1 MVGVFWGVYMRLTP
15 ITEVERAKEIDAE
28 SVKEKLARM
37 HLFAQIS
44 ADDLKDLI
52 EKSNLR
58 QFPTGTVVCR
68 EGEYGDTS
76 FAILEG
82 TVEVSINTAGYKNLT
97 LALLGEGDL
106 FGEMAALSGYP
117 RSATVAAKEN
127 LFLLEIPVDVLKALM
142 KHSPSFKETI
152 DGLYL
157 ERAVRNYLRKVPLF
171 ASLGDNMLEELEKRV
186 NLKSYDQGEV
196 IFREGDPGDSLYV
209 IRTGFVKITKKH
221 GDKDQIIA
229 YLSQGNY
236 FGEIAL
242 LEDEKRTAT
251 VSAFTKV
258 EVLQVLKEDF
268 NMLLNSA
275 PKLAEQIKD
284 IVMERKLRTLK
295 AQRDPAKAERLEVLV
310 EKGIIQAESL
320 LLIDLKTCI
329 HCNNCVDA
337 CEDRHGYP
345 RLDRRGTRIAD
356 ISVPVACRLCHD
368 PVCLI
373 CNFDA
378 IKRAPTGEIYVI
390 DDKCVGCAGC
400 AIRCPYNVI
409 QMVTTKPER
418 ESKGFDIL
426 GTLLQRD
433 KKTDEEE
440 EKTKARKL
448 KPKRLAIKCDN
459 CMGYPDTACTNN
471 CPTHAIRW
479 VKPMEYFGDAQDVI
493 PKREKYQ

>member
-1 MVGVFWGVYMRLTP
+1 MRLTP
-15 ITEVERAKEIDAE
+15 NTEIERAEAMELE
-28 SVKEKLARM
+28 SVKKKLARM
-37 HLFAQIS
+37 TLFAELH
-44 ADDLKDLI
+44 ADDLEGMV
-52 EKSNLR
+52 EKSSLR
-58 QFPTGTVVCR
+58 QFPIGTVVCR

-76 FAILEG
+76 FAILDG

-97 LALLGEGDL
+97 LALLGEGNI

-117 RSATVAAKEN
+117 RSATVSAKED
-127 LFLLEIPVDVLKALM
+127 LYLLEIPAKVLKDLM
-142 KHSPSFKETI
+142 KHSSSFKETI
-152 DGLYL
+152 EGFYF

-171 ASLGDNMLEELEKRV
+171 ASLDDAILEKLEKGI
-186 NLKSYDQGEV
+186 NLKSFNQGDI

-221 GDKDQIIA
+221 GDNDQIVA

-236 FGEIAL
+236 FGEMAL
-242 LEDEKRTAT
+242 LEDEKRSAT
-251 VSAFTKV
+251 ISAFTKV
-258 EVLQVLKEDF
+258 EVLQVIKEDF
-268 NMLLNSA
+268 NTLLDENS
-275 PKLAEQIKD
+275 KLAEKVKD
-284 IVMERKLRTLK
+284 IVTERKLNALEV
-295 AQRDPAKAERLEVLV
+295 QSDPAKAMKLEALV

-320 LLIDLKTCI
+320 LIIDLKTCI

-378 IKRAPTGEIYVI
+378 IKRAPTGEIHVI
-390 DDKCVGCAGC
+390 DDKCVGCSGC

-409 QMVTTKPER
+409 QMVATKPQR
-418 ESKGFDIL
+418 ESNGFDIL
-426 GTLLQRD
+426 GALLGRGKEID
-433 KKTDEEE
+433 E
-440 EKTKARKL
+440 EKTKDDKL
-448 KPKRLAIKCDN
+448 KPKHLAIKCDN
-459 CMGYPDTACTNN
+459 CMGYSDTACTNN

-479 VKPMEYFGDAQDVI
+479 VNPMEYFGDAEDVI
-493 PKREKYQ
+493 PKRGKYQ

>member
-1 MVGVFWGVYMRLTP
+1 MD
-15 ITEVERAKEIDAE
+15 VESI
-28 SVKEKLARM
+28 KEKVARM
-37 HLFAQIS
+37 HLFAQLS
-44 ADDLKDLI
+44 AEDLEGLVQ
-52 EKSNLR
+52 KSSLR
-58 QFPTGTVVCR
+58 QFPTGAVVCR

-76 FAILEG
+76 FAILGG

-97 LALLGEGDL
+97 LALLGEGNI

-117 RSATVAAKEN
+117 RSATVAAKED
-127 LFLLEIPVDVLKALM
+127 LYLLEIPAEVLKDLM
-142 KHSPSFKETI
+142 KYSSGFKETI
-152 DGLYL
+152 EGMYA

-171 ASLGDNMLEELEKRV
+171 ASLDDAILEKLEKGV
-186 NLKSYDQGEV
+186 NLKSYNQGDV

-229 YLSQGNY
+229 YLSQGGY
-236 FGEIAL
+236 FGEMAL

-251 VSAFTKV
+251 ISAFTKV
-258 EVLQVLKEDF
+258 EVIQVLKEDF
-268 NMLLNSA
+268 NMLLHA
-275 PKLAEQIKD
+275 DPKLAEEIKD
-284 IVMERKLRTLK
+284 IVMERKLKTLK
-295 AQRDPAKAERLEVLV
+295 VQRDPYRAERLEALV

-320 LLIDLKTCI
+320 LIIDLKTCV

-356 ISVPVACRLCHD
+356 ISIPVACRLCHD

-409 QMVTTKPER
+409 QMVPTKPER

-426 GTLLQRD
+426 GTLLGRG
-433 KKTDEEE
+433 KGKEIDEEK
-440 EKTKARKL
+440 EKTKARL
-448 KPKRLAIKCDN
+448 NPKRLAIKCDN

-471 CPTHAIRW
+471 CPTYAIRW
-479 VKPMEYFGDAQDVI
+479 VNPMKYFGDAEDVI
-493 PKREKYQ
+493 PKKEKYQ